1 MINLIKN
8 KTVDCAALTEHLEY
22 CFRHYD
28 IKSEEEIEI
37 FADKIEKFMIKNVP
51 TDIENPYEVIQC
63 VDDFTYKKTLE
74 NSIC

>member
-8 KTVDCAALTEHLEY
+8 KIVDCVILTKELEDR
-22 CFRHYD
+22 FGHYD

-37 FADKIEKFMIKNVP
+37 FADNIEKYIVKNVP
-51 TDIENPYEVIQC
+51 KDIDNAWEVISC
-63 VDDFTYKKTLE
+63 VDYFTYKKSLE

>member
-1 MINLIKN
+1 MNNLIKN
-8 KTVDCAALTEHLEY
+8 KIVDCTALTEHLEY

-37 FADKIEKFMIKNVP
+37 FADKVDKFVDSLNVNNV
-51 TDIENPYEVIQC
+51 ENPYEVIKC
-63 VDDFTYKKTLE
+63 VEDFTYKKSLE